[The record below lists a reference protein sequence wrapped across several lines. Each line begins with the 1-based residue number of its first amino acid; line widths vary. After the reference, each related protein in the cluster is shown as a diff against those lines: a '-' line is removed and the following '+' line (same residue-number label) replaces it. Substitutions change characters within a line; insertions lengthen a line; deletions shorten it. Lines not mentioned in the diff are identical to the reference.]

1 MNLRQ
6 KRDLRRLTRQIIQI
20 IFFLWMPALYT
31 SAFSGVRYVIE
42 QIRAGKPIE
51 QNAFLVMMIALC
63 GFTICLADS
72 SVDMP
77 AHLEPW
83 EMECMPYPNGFRKS
97 EKKLPWVSEE
107 TGRKL
112 QKIKYILLIILM
124 LIYALGFTKNSME
137 PVLGKYFPCC
147 TQVRFLILAI

>member
-51 QNAFLVMMIALC
+51 QNAF
-63 GFTICLADS
+63 CLLYTSPSPRDVEESRMPS
-72 SVDMP
+72 S
-77 AHLEPW
+77 A
-83 EMECMPYPNGFRKS
+83 
-97 EKKLPWVSEE
+97 
-107 TGRKL
+107 
-112 QKIKYILLIILM
+112 
-124 LIYALGFTKNSME
+124 
-137 PVLGKYFPCC
+137 
-147 TQVRFLILAI
+147 

>member
-51 QNAFLVMMIALC
+51 HYVDLPF
-63 GFTICLADS
+63 CLADS

-83 EMECMPYPNGFRKS
+83 EMECMPYPSGFRK
-97 EKKLPWVSEE
+97 
-107 TGRKL
+107 
-112 QKIKYILLIILM
+112 
-124 LIYALGFTKNSME
+124 N
-137 PVLGKYFPCC
+137 
-147 TQVRFLILAI
+147 